1 MIGSNFR
8 GGIFMPKE
16 VFKATAVLQEGV
28 KVNVRAR
35 NFHITVDEPPALG
48 GTDAGMN
55 PVELVLGAL
64 GACQSIVARSYSKK
78 FEVNL
83 EGFRVEL
90 EGDLDTDGFMNKS
103 DVRRGY
109 SDIRYT
115 YYIKSPSPKENIMA
129 LVDFVAK
136 TCPVEDTISNPVNV
150 VRKEIVL
157 E

>member
-1 MIGSNFR
+1 
-8 GGIFMPKE
+8 MPKE
-16 VFKATAVLQEGV
+16 VFRATAVLQEGV
-28 KVNVRAR
+28 KVDVQAR

-64 GACQSIVARSYSKK
+64 GACQSIVARAYSQK
-78 FEVNL
+78 FGVEL
-83 EGFRVEL
+83 DEFRVEL

-115 YYIKSPSPKENIMA
+115 YYIKSPSPKENIQA
-129 LVDFVAK
+129 LVDFIAK
-136 TCPVEDTISNPVNV
+136 TCPVDDTLSNPVNV
-150 VRKEIVL
+150 ERKEIVFQ
-157 E
+157 